1 MPISNIQKET
11 KLLNMEEISKNSFTY
26 YYKSSHAGINP
37 VFVATDFQFR

>member
-11 KLLNMEEISKNSFTY
+11 KTFKHGRNYKNNFTY